1 MTVVIP
7 PLFPRSFLVDRS
19 LGVRV
24 SVPLPLSLTLPVQV
38 SPVNSAS
45 TEISSQRTSS
55 HSATVQGQGLAQE
68 LASGQG
74 LAPPTESTVALWSC
88 FEVAMA
94 RCQPLSPDAIDDNT
108 PVRTHTDKHN
118 KTQPH
123 AQEGEEVDTIH
134 SRSHLVPHSRE
145 NSDGKIRQLAVD
157 DCIDGRSGDGSSDHR
172 SHDDMST
179 ACFLSEML
187 PLLRD
192 ADKEKEN
199 KENENTSLHGGK
211 QTPVLETKNSAAL
224 SSSSTS
230 IPVVLS
236 EGNLPTPPF
245 DEAVSATTLSSL
257 PPTPPVWM
265 ATSTPTSPS
274 AKTYSNSTGAR
285 IATAIPSPATLV
297 ARALA
302 SSTSSRRNRNR
313 NRTRTPLAPAAMA
326 ENYNKEDIV
335 GGDDDVST
343 DVMMRMQSSS
353 LPLQQQEEGKRK
365 KEATEKL
372 RHGNDDIS
380 ARDQP
385 QRPSGS
391 DGSLRRGDDSDNN
404 NINQST
410 PLDSQCSRKELS
422 GDVEGSMNHLSSFS
436 SSSSSTTAVAAAT
449 DNVLDEWQPNIDDC
463 TPGQGR
469 TLFLRTRDGRLITI
483 STTRPVPRR
492 VADVRAL
499 VDSFF
504 KTPGGDD
511 SGNLP
516 GNMTRSTATGDD
528 AGTHPTNEK

>member
-1 MTVVIP
+1 
-7 PLFPRSFLVDRS
+7 
-19 LGVRV
+19 
-24 SVPLPLSLTLPVQV
+24 
-38 SPVNSAS
+38 
-45 TEISSQRTSS
+45 
-55 HSATVQGQGLAQE
+55 
-68 LASGQG
+68 
-74 LAPPTESTVALWSC
+74 
-88 FEVAMA
+88 MA

-108 PVRTHTDKHN
+108 PVRTHADRHN
-118 KTQPH
+118 RTQSH

-134 SRSHLVPHSRE
+134 SRSHLVPHSRK
-145 NSDGKIRQLAVD
+145 NSDDNIRQLAVD
-157 DCIDGRSGDGSSDHR
+157 DRTDGRSGDGSSHHR

-199 KENENTSLHGGK
+199 TEKENKEKENTSLHGAK
-211 QTPVLETKNSAAL
+211 QTPVLETKNSAPL
-224 SSSSTS
+224 SSSSPSVT
-230 IPVVLS
+230 VVLS

-257 PPTPPVWM
+257 PPTPVWM

-285 IATAIPSPATLV
+285 IATAIPSPATLA

-313 NRTRTPLAPAAMA
+313 NRTRTPLAPAAMV
-326 ENYNKEDIV
+326 ENYNEEDIV
-335 GGDDDVST
+335 GGDDVST

-353 LPLQQQEEGKRK
+353 LPLQQQEEEKRK
-365 KEATEKL
+365 KEAKENL
-372 RHGNDDIS
+372 RHGNDDNS
-380 ARDQP
+380 ARGQAP
-385 QRPSGS
+385 RPSGS

-422 GDVEGSMNHLSSFS
+422 GDVEGSMNHLSSFSS

-504 KTPGGDD
+504 KTPGGGN

-516 GNMTRSTATGDD
+516 GNMTRSTETSGDT
-528 AGTHPTNEK
+528 GTHPTNEK